1 MNPVKTLE
9 NHGQAIWLDFLARG
23 FVAKGDLKALID
35 TDGVK
40 GVTSNPSIFEKAIG
54 SSDEY
59 DGAIGKALQKGDR
72 PVADLFEAVA
82 IEDIQ
87 NAADVLRP
95 VYDRLNGT
103 DGFVSLEV
111 SPYLAMDTK
120 GTIAE
125 AERLWKDVKRQNLMV
140 KVPATPEGLPAI
152 EHLIGEG
159 ISINITLLFSQEVY
173 REVAEAY
180 IAGLEKYVAKGG
192 DPSHVASVASFF
204 VSRIDSAVDKQLD
217 DKIAR
222 ANDPS
227 EKERL
232 SALKGKVAIANA
244 KLAYQDYKRLFAGPR
259 WEKLAAKG
267 AKPQRLL
274 WASTGTKNKDYSDVL
289 YVEELIG
296 PNTVNTVPPATLD
309 AFRDHGKPRDSLEE
323 NIEDARRVLEELEK
337 SGISLDAITEEL
349 VKDGVKLF
357 ADAADK
363 LYGAVAQKRA
373 ASLGGGIDRQQ
384 LALGDGIRKAV
395 EKSTE
400 DWRASATIRRL
411 WQKDKSVWT
420 GDDENKWLG
429 WLNSPAAADV
439 ADYEDF
445 ARRVKGQNFS
455 DAVVLGM
462 GGSSLGPEVLAETFA
477 KKSGFPKLHVLDSTD
492 PAQVRAMEDAVDLA
506 HTLFIV
512 SSKSGGTT
520 EPNVMKDYFFDR
532 VSKTI
537 GKDKAGH
544 RFIAVTDPGSSLQK
558 VATKQG
564 FARIFYGDPTIGGRY
579 SVLSPFGLVPAAAAG
594 IDVRSLITHALAMVR
609 SCGADVP
616 PHENPGVQLGLA
628 MGLAGLEGR
637 DKVTITSSAKVA
649 DFGAWA
655 EQLIAEST
663 GKEGKGL
670 IPIDGEPLGD
680 PSLYG
685 NDRFF
690 IDIRTEGEDDASHD
704 DRLKALEAAGHPVVR
719 IVMKSI
725 DHIGQEFFR
734 FEMATAVAGAILG
747 INPFNQ
753 PDVEAAKIKTRELT
767 GCVREDRRAA
777 CGEAG
782 HFDRRGRSLHRRA
795 QRRRAAQGR
804 RRRHARLV
812 DQSAS
817 FAFGQR
823 RLCRPARL
831 YRARPRHDRLAAEDA
846 ACGARHP
853 SCRDLRRIRPALP
866 ALHRTGLQGRPRQ
879 RRVPADHRRRCQ
891 GFAGARPESEFRHHQ
906 GGAGARRFRRA
917 HRTWPA
923 RAARPSQGRPRIGIV
938 RTRCRDCGSAQLG
951 KSGHATRH
959 DRPRPDGRQHRPPA
973 DEQRPHRRGL
983 RQGCEGGR
991 RPRRRRRNRR
1001 RHAGRFRGKTG
1012 KAAHRLGDAAGRQD
1026 HRGDHRG
1033 TGKADAARRRHH
1045 RWRQYVL
1052 AGRRPPRR
1060 GAEGARACIISTS
1073 APAAASGVSS
1083 AAIA

>member
-1 MNPVKTLE
+1 MNPVKALE
-9 NHGQAIWLDFLARG
+9 NHGQAVWLDFLARG
-23 FVAKGDLKALID
+23 FIGKGDLKALID

-59 DGAIGKALQKGDR
+59 DGAIGQALKKGDR
-72 PVADLFEAVA
+72 SVADLFEHIAV
-82 IEDIQ
+82 EDIQ

-95 VYDRLNGT
+95 VYDHTKGG

-125 AERLWKDVKRQNLMV
+125 AQRLWKDVYRKNLMV

-152 EHLIGEG
+152 EQLIGEG
-159 ISINITLLFSQEVY
+159 ISINITLLFSQDVY
-173 REVAEAY
+173 RQVAEAY
-180 IAGLEKYVAKGG
+180 LKGLEKYVAKGG

-204 VSRIDSAVDKQLD
+204 VSRIDSSVDKQLD
-217 DKIAR
+217 EKIAK
-222 ANDPS
+222 ANDPT

-232 SALKGKVAIANA
+232 AALKGKVAIANA
-244 KLAYQDYKRLFAGPR
+244 KMAYQDYKRLFAGTR
-259 WEKLAAKG
+259 WDKLKAKG

-296 PNTVNTVPPATLD
+296 PDTVNTVPPATLD
-309 AFRDHGKPRDSLEE
+309 AFRDHGKLRDSLEE
-323 NIEDARRVLEELEK
+323 NVEDARRVLEELEK

-363 LYGAVAQKRA
+363 LYGAVAHKRA
-373 ASLGGGIDRQQ
+373 TSLGGGIDRQK
-384 LALGDGIRKAV
+384 LALGAAIEKAV

-400 DWRASATIRRL
+400 EWRAAAKIRRL
-411 WQKDKSVWT
+411 WQKDRSVWT
-420 GDDENKWLG
+420 SDDEHKWLG
-429 WLNSPAAADV
+429 WLTSAAAANL

-445 ARRVKGQNFS
+445 AKRVKGQNFT

-462 GGSSLGPEVLAETFA
+462 GGSSLGPEVLAQTFPH
-477 KKSGFPKLHVLDSTD
+477 KSGFPRLHVLDSTD
-492 PAQVRAMEDAVDLA
+492 PAQVRAMEEYVDISK
-506 HTLFIV
+506 TLFIV

-532 VSKTI
+532 VSKAV

-558 VATKQG
+558 VAINQG

-594 IDVRSLITHALAMVR
+594 IDVRSLINHALSMVR

-628 MGLAGLEGR
+628 MGIAGLEGR
-637 DKVTITSSAKVA
+637 DKVTIFASDSVA

-663 GKEGKGL
+663 GKDGKGL
-670 IPIDGEPLGD
+670 IPIDGETIGD
-680 PSLYG
+680 VSVYG

-690 IDIRTEGEDDASHD
+690 IDLRTESDDDAGHD
-704 DRLKALEAAGHPVVR
+704 AKLAALEAAGHPVVR

-734 FEMATAVAGAILG
+734 FEIATAVAGAILG

-767 GCVREDRRAA
+767 AAFEKTGALPGEKPAVSTAEADLYTDAQNADDLRKAGANGDLNSWIKAHLSRSGRGDYVALLAYIERDGDTIDAMQAMRLKLRDARHLATCAEFGPRFLHSTGQAYKGGPDSGVFLQITADDAADLPVPGQKASFGVVKAAQARGDFDVLTERGRRALRVHLK
-777 CGEAG
+777 GDLLSG
-782 HFDRRGRSLHRRA
+782 
-795 QRRRAAQGR
+795 
-804 RRRHARLV
+804 
-812 DQSAS
+812 
-817 FAFGQR
+817 
-823 RLCRPARL
+823 
-831 YRARPRHDRLAAEDA
+831 LAALD
-846 ACGARHP
+846 
-853 SCRDLRRIRPALP
+853 
-866 ALHRTGLQGRPRQ
+866 
-879 RRVPADHRRRCQ
+879 
-891 GFAGARPESEFRHHQ
+891 
-906 GGAGARRFRRA
+906 
-917 HRTWPA
+917 
-923 RAARPSQGRPRIGIV
+923 
-938 RTRCRDCGSAQLG
+938 
-951 KSGHATRH
+951 
-959 DRPRPDGRQHRPPA
+959 
-973 DEQRPHRRGL
+973 
-983 RQGCEGGR
+983 
-991 RPRRRRRNRR
+991 
-1001 RHAGRFRGKTG
+1001 
-1012 KAAHRLGDAAGRQD
+1012 
-1026 HRGDHRG
+1026 
-1033 TGKADAARRRHH
+1033 
-1045 RWRQYVL
+1045 
-1052 AGRRPPRR
+1052 
-1060 GAEGARACIISTS
+1060 
-1073 APAAASGVSS
+1073 
-1083 AAIA
+1083 AAIANALN

>member
-1 MNPVKTLE
+1 MNPVKALE
-9 NHGQAIWLDFLARG
+9 NHGQAVWLDFLARG
-23 FVAKGDLKALID
+23 FVAKGDLKKLIGE
-35 TDGVK
+35 DGVK

-59 DGAIGKALQKGDR
+59 DGAIGQALKTGDR
-72 PVADLFEAVA
+72 PVADLFEHLAV
-82 IEDIQ
+82 EDIQ
-87 NAADVLRP
+87 HAADVLRP
-95 VYDRLNGT
+95 VYDRLNGE

-125 AERLWKDVKRQNLMV
+125 AERLWTAVKRRNLMV

-152 EHLIGEG
+152 EQLIGEG
-159 ISINITLLFSQEVY
+159 ISINITLLFSQKVY
-173 REVAEAY
+173 RQVAEAY
-180 IAGLEKYVAKGG
+180 LKGLEKHVAKGG

-217 DKIAR
+217 EKIAK

-232 SALKGKVAIANA
+232 AALKGKVAIANA
-244 KLAYQDYKRLFAGPR
+244 KLAYQDYKRLFSGPR
-259 WEKLAAKG
+259 WDKLKAKG

-309 AFRDHGKPRDSLEE
+309 AFRDHGKVRDSLEE
-323 NIEDARRVLEELEK
+323 NIEDARRVLDELEK
-337 SGISLDAITEEL
+337 SGISLDAITAEL

-363 LYGAVAQKRA
+363 LYGAVAYKRA
-373 ASLGGGIDRQQ
+373 TSLGGSIDRQQ
-384 LALGDGIRKAV
+384 LKLGGDLDKTIDNSA
-395 EKSTE
+395 EE
-400 DWRASATIRRL
+400 WRASATIRRL

-429 WLNSPAAADV
+429 WLNSPARADV

-445 ARRVKGQNFS
+445 AQRVKGQKFT

-462 GGSSLGPEVLAETFA
+462 GGSSLGPEVLAGTFA
-477 KKSGFPKLHVLDSTD
+477 RKSGFPKLHVLDSTD
-492 PAQVRAMEDAVDLA
+492 PTQVRAMEANVDLA
-506 HTLFIV
+506 RTLFIV

-532 VSKTI
+532 VSKAI
-537 GKDKAGH
+537 GADKAGH
-544 RFIAVTDPGSSLQK
+544 RFIAVTDPGSSLEK
-558 VATKQG
+558 VARKQG
-564 FARIFYGDPTIGGRY
+564 FARIFYGEPTIGGRY

-594 IDVRSLITHALAMVR
+594 IDVRSLIKHTLSMVR

-637 DKVTITSSAKVA
+637 DKVTISSSRKIAG
-649 DFGAWA
+649 FGAWA

-663 GKEGKGL
+663 GKDGKGL

-690 IDIRTEGEDDASHD
+690 IDLRTEGENDAAHD
-704 DRLKALEAAGHPVVR
+704 EKLAALEQAGHPVVR
-719 IVMKSI
+719 IVVKSI

-734 FEMATAVAGAILG
+734 FEIATAVAGSVLG

-767 GCVREDRRAA
+767 AAFEKTGALPPEKPVVSTDGADLYTDEHNAAELRKAGADGTLGSWIKAHLARSRSGDYVALLAYIERNTVFIDALQKMRLAVRDKRHLATCAEFGPRFLHSTGQAYKGGPDSGVFLQITADEAEDLPVPGQKASFGVIKAAQARGDFDVLTERGRRALRVHLK
-777 CGEAG
+777 GG
-782 HFDRRGRSLHRRA
+782 LG
-795 QRRRAAQGR
+795 
-804 RRRHARLV
+804 
-812 DQSAS
+812 
-817 FAFGQR
+817 
-823 RLCRPARL
+823 PA
-831 YRARPRHDRLAAEDA
+831 LAALDA
-846 ACGARHP
+846 A
-853 SCRDLRRIRPALP
+853 ITEAL
-866 ALHRTGLQGRPRQ
+866 
-879 RRVPADHRRRCQ
+879 
-891 GFAGARPESEFRHHQ
+891 
-906 GGAGARRFRRA
+906 
-917 HRTWPA
+917 
-923 RAARPSQGRPRIGIV
+923 
-938 RTRCRDCGSAQLG
+938 
-951 KSGHATRH
+951 
-959 DRPRPDGRQHRPPA
+959 
-973 DEQRPHRRGL
+973 
-983 RQGCEGGR
+983 
-991 RPRRRRRNRR
+991 N
-1001 RHAGRFRGKTG
+1001 
-1012 KAAHRLGDAAGRQD
+1012 
-1026 HRGDHRG
+1026 
-1033 TGKADAARRRHH
+1033 
-1045 RWRQYVL
+1045 
-1052 AGRRPPRR
+1052 
-1060 GAEGARACIISTS
+1060 
-1073 APAAASGVSS
+1073 
-1083 AAIA
+1083 